1 MATPQ
6 AIVIGCS
13 AGGLVALETLFAGL
27 LPELPQPIVVCCHTG
42 SSTVDL
48 MCELLSRHAT
58 LPVIEAHE
66 RAPLQG
72 GVIHVAPSGYHLL
85 VEASHRFALSV
96 DERVSFARPSIDVLF
111 DSAAEAYRDALIG
124 VLLTGA
130 NSDGAEGLDRIRRCG
145 GLAIVQD
152 RCRSIRHA
160 RGSPGARRCR
170 SLPSTRG
177 YRATAQ
183 SSLPAMN
190 LPVPKILVVDDTPA
204 NLVAMRYL
212 LADSGAQLYE
222 AGSGNDAL
230 ALCLDHEF
238 ALILLD
244 VNMPEMDG
252 FEVAFLIGE
261 DERLRDTPI
270 IFVTAAYADDI
281 NRVRGY
287 HFGAVDYIAKPI
299 NDMILQSKV
308 RVFLELYRARA
319 ELKSTLVEL
328 EERNLQLNAEIAER
342 LRIEDR
348 IRHQATH
355 DMLTG
360 LPNRTLF
367 HDRLLTAMQ
376 RVPRHGPGFALAM
389 LDIDGFKAVNDN
401 HGHPAGDALL
411 KAIAQ
416 RLGDQVRS
424 NDTVARLGGDEFA
437 LILEDVSDVD
447 LLMRRCE
454 EVGEALAAPYPLEG
468 RQGPFEAKVS
478 ASIGVAIWQGDE
490 QADEDLIQ
498 SADRALYQAKE
509 DGKNC
514 CVLAP

>member
-1 MATPQ
+1 
-6 AIVIGCS
+6 
-13 AGGLVALETLFAGL
+13 
-27 LPELPQPIVVCCHTG
+27 
-42 SSTVDL
+42 
-48 MCELLSRHAT
+48 
-58 LPVIEAHE
+58 
-66 RAPLQG
+66 
-72 GVIHVAPSGYHLL
+72 
-85 VEASHRFALSV
+85 
-96 DERVSFARPSIDVLF
+96 
-111 DSAAEAYRDALIG
+111 
-124 VLLTGA
+124 
-130 NSDGAEGLDRIRRCG
+130 
-145 GLAIVQD
+145 
-152 RCRSIRHA
+152 
-160 RGSPGARRCR
+160 
-170 SLPSTRG
+170 
-177 YRATAQ
+177 
-183 SSLPAMN
+183 MN
-190 LPVPKILVVDDTPA
+190 LPAPKILVVDDTAA
-204 NLVAMRYL
+204 NLVAMRHL
-212 LADSGAQLYE
+212 LADSGAELYE
-222 AGSGNDAL
+222 ADNGNAAL

-261 DERLRDTPI
+261 DERLRETPI

-319 ELKSTLVEL
+319 ALKSTLAEL
-328 EERNLQLNAEIAER
+328 EERNAQLNAEIAER
-342 LRIEDR
+342 MRVEAQ

-389 LDIDGFKAVNDN
+389 LDIDGFKGVNDN

-411 KAIAQ
+411 QAIAQ

-424 NDTVARLGGDEFA
+424 HDTVARLGGDEFA
-437 LILEDVSDVD
+437 LILEDVADVD
-447 LLMRRCE
+447 LLIRRCE
-454 EVGEALAAPYPLEG
+454 EVGEALSAPYSLEG
-468 RQGPFEAKVS
+468 RHGAFEANVS
-478 ASIGVAIWQGDE
+478 ASIGVAIWKGDG

-498 SADRALYQAKE
+498 SADRALYHAK
-509 DGKNC
+509 DKGKNC
-514 CVLAP
+514 CVMAP